1 VRKAAD
7 VLGSRLPRVRDPAAA
22 YSLAYAMDALLR
34 NLSKGL
40 GAVEVAIGEG
50 LDALNVGR
58 RAMDLETWLHFAA
71 EVPPEK
77 RPVLE
82 EGQRLAGI
90 ALGAALSIRGASTRS

>member
-50 LDALNVGR
+50 LDALNIGR
-58 RAMDLETWLHFAA
+58 RAMDLGYSNIGDYAQVGL
-71 EVPPEK
+71 K
-77 RPVLE
+77 SL
-82 EGQRLAGI
+82 
-90 ALGAALSIRGASTRS
+90 